1 MARGNQR
8 HHTLKIFTNISK
20 FDIMIDFNNLTEQQ
34 KEFFTTLWEQHQ
46 QQTEQSS
53 EGVKHFNSYVE
64 QYRKQEENQAKA
76 AEALKSRMV

>member
-34 KEFFTTLWEQHQ
+34 KEFFTTLWEQHA
-46 QQTEQSS
+46 QQTEKESDS
-53 EGVKHFNSYVE
+53 IKSFNDYIANRR
-64 QYRKQEENQAKA
+64 QQEESQAKVV
-76 AEALKSRMV
+76 EILKSKMI